1 VSVSREDCVAL
12 DAADP
17 LGAMRGRFALPEGV
31 IYLDGNSLG
40 ALPAHTAAHVAR
52 VIEAQWGRDLI
63 GSWNTHGWI
72 DAPLRVGAAIAPLIG
87 AGPDEVLVADTVS
100 INLFKL
106 LAGGLSLRLG
116 RRVIVSEQENFP
128 TDLYIMQG
136 LRDLLGDVV
145 LRVVPHGEILGALDD
160 DVAVLLLNHVDYKS
174 GRRWDLA
181 RMTEAAHA
189 HGALILWDLCHSA
202 GAVAVDLGGC
212 GADLAVG
219 CGYKFLN
226 GGPGAPG
233 FLFVAAQ
240 HQEMIRSP
248 LSGWL
253 GHESPFAF
261 DAAFTPARGIRRM
274 LCSSPSIL
282 AIASLEAALA
292 LWAGVDLAQVEAK
305 AGRLGDLFIGLV
317 EALCEGQG
325 LRLAS
330 PPAAR
335 ERGAQVSFAHHQ
347 GYAVMQALIARR
359 VVGDFRE
366 PDLIRFGFAPLTTR
380 YVDVFDA
387 ASALATILRDGV
399 HRDPRFGVR
408 AAVT

>member
-17 LGAMRGRFALPEGV
+17 LGAMRERFALPEGV

-40 ALPAHTAAHVAR
+40 ALPAHTAAHVGR

-87 AGPDEVLVADTVS
+87 AGSDEVLVADTVS

-106 LAGGLSLRLG
+106 LAGGLSLRPG
-116 RRVIVSEQENFP
+116 RRVIVSERENFP

-160 DVAVLLLNHVDYKS
+160 SVAVLLLNHVDYKS
-174 GRRWDLA
+174 GRRWDMA
-181 RMTEAAHA
+181 QMTEAGHA
-189 HGALILWDLCHSA
+189 HGALVLWDLCHSA
-202 GAVAVDLGGC
+202 GAVSVDLGLC
-212 GADLAVG
+212 NADLAVG

-233 FLFVAAQ
+233 FLFVAGR
-240 HQEMIRSP
+240 HQAEIVSP

-253 GHESPFAF
+253 GHEAPFAF
-261 DAAFTPARGIRRM
+261 DTAFAPARGIRRM

-282 AIASLEAALA
+282 AIAALEAAVE

-305 AGRLGDLFIGLV
+305 AGRLGDLFIALV

-325 LRLAS
+325 LLLSS
-330 PPAAR
+330 PRAAR
-335 ERGAQVSFAHHQ
+335 ERGAQVSFAHRH
-347 GYAVMQALIARR
+347 GYAVMQALIARG

-387 ASALATILRDGV
+387 ASALAAILREGV